1 MPHATLSDDMA
12 GYRPVSGLAVA
23 AVIVGL
29 GSALVLFTPLAAM
42 VPLVAV
48 ALSVAALRDLSRA
61 GGRQV
66 GRPLALAGLA
76 LAIGFAT
83 QAVAA
88 TLTER
93 VIAGRRAAETA
104 TAWLDAVRENRPT
117 DAMGICNPLSL
128 PARGRP
134 PLGPQPTAE
143 DQLAAFTALPAVQ
156 AVTGCGETR
165 PPLIDSRPAQ
175 IGAAAWVVRA
185 DTAACDEAAAVVRL
199 VVEPRIIRRPDGT
212 FERWLVQEMAVEP

>member
-143 DQLAAFTALPAVQ
+143 DQLAAFTALPAVR
-156 AVTGCGETR
+156 AVTGCGETL